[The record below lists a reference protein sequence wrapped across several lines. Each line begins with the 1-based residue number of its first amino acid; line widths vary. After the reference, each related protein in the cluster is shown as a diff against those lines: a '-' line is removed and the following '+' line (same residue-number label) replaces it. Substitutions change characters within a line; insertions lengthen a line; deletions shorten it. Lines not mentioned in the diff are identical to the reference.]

1 MPTENQEKTVK
12 QRRAVDII
20 ATGLFA
26 GQPESSMDRDILSQE
41 AFHKVISLERRRTE
55 RSRKPFLLMLLE
67 MGDNLPSAA
76 AGKHLKK
83 LLAALATSTRET
95 DVAGWYEDGRV
106 MGVMF
111 TEIGLDDRE
120 TIVNT
125 MISRL
130 SEILRSRLS
139 LEKLRISFHLFPE
152 DWDQDVPKRPS
163 NPTLY
168 PDLDTREENRR
179 VASGLKRSMDV
190 IVSALAL
197 LLGAPVFLA
206 IALAIKATS
215 KGPVFFRQQRIGQHG
230 TPFEFLKF
238 RSMYVGNDANIH
250 KEYVTKM
257 IAGKAERN
265 PANGNGAG
273 VFKLTKDPRI
283 TRIGGFLRRTSLDEL
298 PQFVNVLRGEMSL
311 VGPRP
316 PVPYEVEAYDLWHR
330 RRLLEAK
337 PGITGLWQV
346 TGRCTVKFDDM
357 VRLDLQYARS
367 WSPWMDI
374 KILMRTPVVVIFG
387 DGAH

>member
-1 MPTENQEKTVK
+1 VK
-12 QRRAVDII
+12 QRRAVDTIS
-20 ATGLFA
+20 ASLF
-26 GQPESSMDRDILSQE
+26 GGETESNTDRDVLSQE

-67 MGDNLPSAA
+67 MGEHVPTDA
-76 AGKHLKK
+76 AGKHLRK
-83 LLAALATSTRET
+83 LLSALSASTRET
-95 DVAGWYEDGRV
+95 DIAGWYENGRV

-111 TEIGLDDRE
+111 TEIGMDDRD

-125 MISRL
+125 MITRL

-163 NPTLY
+163 NPALY
-168 PDLDTREENRR
+168 PDLDARADNKR
-179 VASGLKRSMDV
+179 VASGLKRTMDV
-190 IVSALAL
+190 VGSLLAL

-206 IALAIKATS
+206 IAIAIKATS
-215 KGPVFFRQQRIGQHG
+215 KGPVFFRQQRTGQHG

-238 RSMYVGNDANIH
+238 RSMQVDNDAGIH
-250 KEYVTKM
+250 KEYVTKL

-265 PANGNGAG
+265 PDGNGEG
-273 VFKLTKDPRI
+273 VFKLTKDPRV
-283 TRIGGFLRRTSLDEL
+283 TRVGAFLRRTSLDEL
-298 PQFVNVLRGEMSL
+298 PQFINVLRGEMSL

-316 PVPYEVEAYDLWHR
+316 PVQYEVEAYDLWHR

-346 TGRCTVKFDDM
+346 TGRSSVKFDDM

-374 KILMRTPVVVIFG
+374 KILLRTPVVVIFG
-387 DGAH
+387 DGAY